1 MMGNLGH
8 PTTDRGVGVGTDR
21 SRRQSLDHDRPT
33 LSVVRLH
40 VIGVVVCLALLAG
53 LAGGCSAVGGDG
65 FQMTKNVILWHSWP
79 KAQALV
85 LDQALDQISEINPNV
100 GVISLYVPP
109 EELRDRYIE
118 ATRQGVGP
126 DLLLGSSEW
135 IRELV
140 EAETV
145 RPIDPVELE
154 RFNYYENA
162 VLALEYESEVYGF
175 PLSLYPMALY
185 YNRSQTSSPPTSL
198 EGLLEQA
205 QAGSSVALVPRFKL
219 GVLGNPA
226 VRARAV

>member
-1 MMGNLGH
+1 MGNLGRT
-8 PTTDRGVGVGTDR
+8 TTDRGMGDGVGR
-21 SRRQSLDHDRPT
+21 HRRQRSNHGRPA
-33 LSVVRLH
+33 LPAARLRA
-40 VIGVVVCLALLAG
+40 IGVAVCLALLAG

-65 FQMTKNVILWHSWP
+65 FQMTKNVILWHGWP

-109 EELRDRYIE
+109 EELRERYIE

-126 DLLLGSSEW
+126 DLVLGSSEW

-145 RPIDPVELE
+145 RAIDPVELE
-154 RFNYYENA
+154 RFSYYENA

-185 YNRSQTSSPPTSL
+185 YNRSQTSSPPTTL
-198 EGLLEQA
+198 EALLE
-205 QAGSSVALVPRFKL
+205 
-219 GVLGNPA
+219 
-226 VRARAV
+226 